1 MSSPPAPRTRSVA
14 RLVVLGAVLSLALSA
29 AQGQVLPRDPK
40 LKEFDPAFRGLLEKA
55 DSHARQGEWK
65 QVVDALTKAQEF
77 SVQYPPLL
85 YLLGAAHKK
94 LGHFDEAEASFRAFL
109 KAAPD
114 APEKAEVS
122 TLLAELQVE
131 RDQASRRR
139 DAARKF
145 QDEIDKLAKGAPA
158 GMVPVPAGE
167 FRMGST
173 EEDIAAAM
181 QLCPQCPE
189 ESFAR
194 ETPAHAVFLN
204 AFFID
209 RHEATTGEYA
219 AFLNTSK
226 RQAPDHWQEGS
237 QATQAQKPVIGI
249 TWDDAVEYCKSKGK
263 RLPTEAEWEKAAR
276 GIDGRRYPWGSE
288 RANLFWANFD
298 KCCVW
303 AGYSLLTEVGS
314 LEKGASPYGAQ
325 DMAGNAR
332 EWVQDWYGERYY
344 ASSPGKNPA
353 GPGHGT
359 EKVVR
364 GGGWLSLANGV
375 RTTAREKR
383 DPAARST
390 SVGVRCVRSLP

>member
-1 MSSPPAPRTRSVA
+1 MNHTTGSVILA
-14 RLVVLGAVLSLALSA
+14 AAFSLTLSL
-29 AQGQVLPRDPK
+29 AQGQVLPPDPK

-55 DSHARQGEWK
+55 DSHARLGEWK
-65 QVVDALTKAQEF
+65 QVFDALAKAQEF
-77 SVQYPPLL
+77 SAQYPPLL

-94 LGHFDEAEASFRAFL
+94 LSHFDEAEAAFKAFL

-114 APEKAEVS
+114 APEKAEVNK
-122 TLLAELQVE
+122 LLAELVVDREQ
-131 RDQASRRR
+131 
-139 DAARKF
+139 ARKRQEAASKF
-145 QDEIDKLAKGAPA
+145 QEAIDKLAKSAPA

-189 ESFAR
+189 ESFTR
-194 ETPAHAVFLN
+194 ETPPHVVLLD

-209 RHEATTGEYA
+209 RLEVTTTEYA
-219 AFLNTSK
+219 EFLKTTK
-226 RQAPDHWQEGS
+226 RQVPDHWDEGS
-237 QATQAQKPVIGI
+237 QAKHAQKPVIGV
-249 TWDDAVEYCKSKGK
+249 TWDDAVEYCKAKGK

-276 GIDGRRYPWGSE
+276 GIDGRRYPWGND
-288 RANLFWANFD
+288 RANLSWANFD

-303 AGYSLLTEVGS
+303 AGYGLLTVVGS
-314 LEKGASPYGAQ
+314 LEEGASPYGAQ

-332 EWVQDWYGERYY
+332 EWVQDWYDERYY
-344 ASSPGKNPA
+344 ASSPKRNPA
-353 GPGHGT
+353 GPDKGT

-364 GGGWLSLANGV
+364 GGGWVSLANGV

-383 DPAARST
+383 DPAVRST
-390 SVGVRCVRSLP
+390 SVGIRCAKSLPEAGK